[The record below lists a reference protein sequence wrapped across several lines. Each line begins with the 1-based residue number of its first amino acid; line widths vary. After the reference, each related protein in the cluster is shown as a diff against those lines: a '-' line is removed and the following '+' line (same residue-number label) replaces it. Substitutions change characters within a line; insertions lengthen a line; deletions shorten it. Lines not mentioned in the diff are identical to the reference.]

1 VLIGIKLR
9 YQNLTS
15 THDAT
20 SSEIE
25 ALTANASQWRFEA
38 EKKDN
43 RIEVL
48 EANLAEL
55 NVRGIFSLIPTTPH
69 H

>member
-1 VLIGIKLR
+1 MILR
-9 YQNLTS
+9 YENLS
-15 THDAT
+15 YTHNAT

-25 ALTANASQWRFEA
+25 ALTADVSQWRFEA

-48 EANLAEL
+48 EANLSDL
-55 NVRGIFSLIPTTPH
+55 TVREIFSSVSTTPH
-69 H
+69 R